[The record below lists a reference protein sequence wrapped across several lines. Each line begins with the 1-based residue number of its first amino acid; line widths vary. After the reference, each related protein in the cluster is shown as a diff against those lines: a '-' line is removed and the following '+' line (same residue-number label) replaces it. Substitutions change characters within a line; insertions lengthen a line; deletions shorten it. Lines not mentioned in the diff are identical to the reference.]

1 MDSPNIVKS
10 FREISLIASD
20 IKTLHSDCGHS
31 QPLLHDLPLAGAP
44 VLLHV
49 GPLHH
54 VEVGQRV
61 SDHALLRLQD
71 PVCKYEELYTRVD
84 DSMKIES
91 VVGV

>member
-1 MDSPNIVKS
+1 MKS
-10 FREISLIASD
+10 FREISSTASD
-20 IKTLHSDCGHS
+20 KTVHNVIVRHS